1 MGPEVEKGGY
11 VCYSKSESEKSRD
24 TRRGVPV
31 TDQKGCCVV
40 NEVGGMVGKGGRKE
54 WVKN

>member
-1 MGPEVEKGGY
+1 MGPDVEEGGY